1 MFVKS
6 EGIVLKEIRFRET
19 SKIVTIFSKEYGKV
33 HGMAKGAYRPKNNL
47 ISITQ
52 PFSYS
57 DFSFFKGKNF
67 YHINQGDLKNS
78 FYPLRENIYKLF
90 YGSYMLELAD
100 SSIVEDESN
109 EKLFQLLLKG
119 LTVLSDLKGDY
130 LKFILAYEIKYISF
144 LGYKPYLD
152 KCVLCGQKLE
162 GRDMIFSII
171 SGGILCG
178 NCVYEDLNGFRI
190 NLSMLKTLKLLLYT
204 PLDNLTYFKIN
215 KEIMFILHD
224 IMVKYILYSIEK
236 NSFNSLN
243 LFKSIENRGGN

>member
-109 EKLFQLLLKG
+109 EKLFQLLLMQSSCYVFYF
-119 LTVLSDLKGDY
+119 VLLDR
-130 LKFILAYEIKYISF
+130 FISF
-144 LGYKPYLD
+144 RYL
-152 KCVLCGQKLE
+152 
-162 GRDMIFSII
+162 R
-171 SGGILCG
+171 
-178 NCVYEDLNGFRI
+178 
-190 NLSMLKTLKLLLYT
+190 
-204 PLDNLTYFKIN
+204 
-215 KEIMFILHD
+215 
-224 IMVKYILYSIEK
+224 
-236 NSFNSLN
+236 
-243 LFKSIENRGGN
+243 